1 MQSTEEFEILCSQ
14 GEHKVKFLVDGQWR
28 LAAEWPSQTTDAGD
42 TNNILVVT

>member
-1 MQSTEEFEILCSQ
+1 MCGLQ

-28 LAAEWPSQTTDAGD
+28 LAADWPSHTTDAGD